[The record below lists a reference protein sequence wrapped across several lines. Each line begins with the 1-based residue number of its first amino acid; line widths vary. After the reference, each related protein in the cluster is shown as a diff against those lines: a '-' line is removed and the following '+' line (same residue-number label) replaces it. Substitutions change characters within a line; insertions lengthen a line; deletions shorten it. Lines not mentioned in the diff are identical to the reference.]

1 MRPWPLLLVLLL
13 LAPAAVRGDAA
24 EDTYLAKITGD
35 RVRVRRGPGRSHRV
49 LDLLARGETVIVEGS
64 SADWIRVR
72 IPGGVPCWVRE
83 DMVEVRGD
91 EAIVTK
97 TRVQM
102 RPTPGTAYLPLDARL
117 DRGEKLL
124 VIGKAEM
131 EGGEPAW
138 YRVLSPDRTP
148 LWVHRDYLEKVG
160 PVPEDLA
167 EMGRGRVERVQNRM
181 REEEKADSVA
191 RRDDALRD
199 RIAKVQSQ
207 LKAASGKPEEDL
219 SPLKAELE
227 AVLAEAEFRL
237 TKLEAASVFKD
248 ILLLEKQRELAKA
261 RAVAEATEEELRE
274 AIRLAD
280 ERYQEALKG
289 LAKLAPVRELGF
301 TAIGWV
307 HYRRGEWVIEKGA
320 VSLYVLRSELFS
332 IRDFSGKKVGV
343 RGRMV
348 GEDPGRGLRILQVE
362 AIEIFSD

>member
-1 MRPWPLLLVLLL
+1 
-13 LAPAAVRGDAA
+13 
-24 EDTYLAKITGD
+24 
-35 RVRVRRGPGRSHRV
+35 
-49 LDLLARGETVIVEGS
+49 
-64 SADWIRVR
+64 
-72 IPGGVPCWVRE
+72 
-83 DMVEVRGD
+83 
-91 EAIVTK
+91 
-97 TRVQM
+97 M

-307 HYRRGEWVIEKGA
+307 HYRRGEWVIEKAPCLCTSSGA
-320 VSLYVLRSELFS
+320 SCSRSATS
-332 IRDFSGKKVGV
+332 PARRWACAAGWSGRTRPRPADPPGGGHRDLLGLIGRCGRPRRGHRPDGGASSASGDGPSWPSSC
-343 RGRMV
+343 R
-348 GEDPGRGLRILQVE
+348 
-362 AIEIFSD
+362 